1 MARKIMKQTHVY
13 KEANFV
19 VDSLASYSHTLS
31 ISLTYL
37 LISFLLVSLCYG
49 GTAQESH
56 DLVVYWYNGFIPPFY
71 IKI

>member
-1 MARKIMKQTHVY
+1 MKQTHVY

-37 LISFLLVSLCYG
+37 LISFLLVSLFYG
-49 GTAQESH
+49 GTVQESH
-56 DLVVYWYNGFIPPFY
+56 DLVVYWYNGFIPLFY